1 MIDFRLRTNQHLARL
16 REMELFSDCNR
27 AELRRIGS
35 LTTTIRAQQ
44 GSVLAREGR
53 RGLEFFVIAEGRAT
67 ASRHGLRLAAF
78 GPGSFFGEVALL
90 DGSCRTATVVADTDM
105 SLLVLSRVEFN
116 SLLDCVPSVAQK
128 ILTEMGVRLRHTG
141 AVPVEES
148 YRDSSRSALA
158 VGASRC

>member
-1 MIDFRLRTNQHLARL
+1 MIDFRLGTNQHLARL
-16 REMELFSDCNR
+16 RKMELFSDCNR

-35 LTTTIRAQQ
+35 LTTTIQARQ
-44 GSVLAREGR
+44 GSALAREGG

-67 ASRHGLRLAAF
+67 ASRHGLRLAGF

-105 SLLVLSRVEFN
+105 TLLVLSRVEFN

-128 ILTEMGVRLRHTG
+128 ILAEMGVRLRHTG
-141 AVPVEES
+141 ALLAEES
-148 YRDSSRSALA
+148 ARASSTSAIT